1 MLTATERGLGIG
13 IMPVD
18 SEVVRRHA
26 KLGVIEQQTQGLPND
41 LRVAFGCMREV
52 IESRS
57 PFSRI
62 VLPPGLGLDG
72 YQGFHRLDGLN
83 GHRSSVGV
91 LVSEWEGTVR
101 HAEHEVRY
109 REYVERE
116 HLHVLSGDDGVV
128 AVVRQGMD
136 VFIPGGEPEAV
147 LGNTVTFLNK
157 LYTTHARHHQ

>member
-1 MLTATERGLGIG
+1 MLTAAERGLGVG
-13 IMPVD
+13 FMPVD
-18 SEVVRRHA
+18 SEVVRLHA
-26 KLGVIEQQTQGLPND
+26 RLGVIEQQTRGLPND

-62 VLPPGLGLDG
+62 VLPTGLGIDD

-91 LVSEWEGTVR
+91 LVGEWEGTVR
-101 HAEHEVRY
+101 YAEHEVRHGD
-109 REYVERE
+109 YVERE
-116 HLHVLSGDDGVV
+116 HFHALSGDDGVV

-147 LGNTVTFLNK
+147 LGNTVTFLNN
-157 LYTTHARHHQ
+157 LYTTHARRHQ